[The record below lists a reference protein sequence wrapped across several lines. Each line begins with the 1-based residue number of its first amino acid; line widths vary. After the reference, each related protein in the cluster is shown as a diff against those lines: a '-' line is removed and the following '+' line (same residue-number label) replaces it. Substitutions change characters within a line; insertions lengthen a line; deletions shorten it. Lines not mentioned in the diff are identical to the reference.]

1 MKEDLMEEIDMNP
14 KEKVNVEKNEETK
27 EDVLE
32 KNDKLEINENDMKD
46 NSRIEENTDIKN
58 DDDEKIEKQKESQK
72 RKDKKDELD
81 QAEIDTKSSKKH
93 SDKKED
99 SKIDENINKEESKK
113 ENKKKSRK
121 KDKKNISDAEQEN
134 KGEEEIDNE
143 NKTEKNKKVKN
154 KRKNEKLNNGKKAKE
169 KKKIDKKQLKKII
182 ISIIIVFVVALFF
195 STVFALT
202 NINNE
207 RIISGVKI
215 EGIEVSGLSK
225 EEAKAKIETAYSEK
239 LEQNIELKYQD
250 FASELNPTLMEV
262 KYDIESAV
270 NQAYSLGRESNIF
283 VNNYNI
289 LGTLI
294 GKRDI
299 DVNMSI
305 NEDVT
310 KKTIEDIGTNLP
322 GILTQ
327 SSYSIEE
334 DKLIITRGKEGIV
347 INTDELLSEVK
358 DVLNDINVKDVTME
372 IPVETKTP
380 EDIDIDKIH
389 SEVYKEVKDAY
400 YTKDPFTVYP
410 EVEGVDF
417 DVEKAKE
424 IISAEVKDEYVID
437 LIITKPKVTIDQIG
451 TEAFPDQLATFTTR
465 YDASDKDRTT
475 NLVLACQKING
486 KVIMPGATFSYNE
499 ALGPRTASAGYKNAK
514 IYSSGEVID
523 GIGGGICQISST
535 LYNSALMS
543 DMEIVS
549 RRNHQFVTSY
559 VGAGRDATVVYG
571 STDFKFKN
579 TRKYPVR
586 IVASAKS
593 GIATVSIYGI
603 KEPDREYT
611 YSFSTKTISTIP
623 YTTKYV
629 EDSSLAPGKEV
640 VKQKGANG
648 LVTQTYMTK
657 MLNGKVISTKLLSKD
672 TYSAMQRIIRRGTSK
687 ASSSSTQTPTTTPNT
702 PSTSTDNSGT
712 TSTPQEPTQPQTKP
726 EETTPTETPQAETT
740 E

>member
-27 EDVLE
+27 DEALE
-32 KNDKLEINENDMKD
+32 KKDKLEISENDM
-46 NSRIEENTDIKN
+46 EENTEIKN
-58 DDDEKIEKQKESQK
+58 DDDEKTKKHNKTEKKEDNNDKLEQEDMEIE
-72 RKDKKDELD
+72 
-81 QAEIDTKSSKKH
+81 SSKK
-93 SDKKED
+93 SDKKEN
-99 SKIDENINKEESKK
+99 SKKGENINKEELKK
-113 ENKKKSRK
+113 ENKKVSKKKNRK
-121 KDKKNISDAEQEN
+121 KDSDEETEN
-134 KGEEEIDNE
+134 KEKEEIDNQS
-143 NKTEKNKKVKN
+143 KAEKNKKVRN
-154 KRKNEKLNNGKKAKE
+154 KEKKAKE
-169 KKKIDKKQLKKII
+169 KKKINKKQLKKII
-182 ISIIIVFVVALFF
+182 ISIIIVFVVVLFF

-207 RIISGVKI
+207 KIISGVKI

-250 FASELNPTLMEV
+250 FASELNPTLMEL

-347 INTDELLSEVK
+347 INTDELLSDVK

-400 YTKDPFTVYP
+400 YTKDPFTIYP

-499 ALGPRTASAGYKNAK
+499 TLGPRTVAAGYKNAK
-514 IYSSGEVID
+514 VYENGQVVD
-523 GIGGGICQISST
+523 GIGGGIC
-535 LYNSALMS
+535 
-543 DMEIVS
+543 
-549 RRNHQFVTSY
+549 
-559 VGAGRDATVVYG
+559 
-571 STDFKFKN
+571 K
-579 TRKYPVR
+579 
-586 IVASAKS
+586 
-593 GIATVSIYGI
+593 I
-603 KEPDREYT
+603 K
-611 YSFSTKTISTIP
+611 
-623 YTTKYV
+623 
-629 EDSSLAPGKEV
+629 
-640 VKQKGANG
+640 
-648 LVTQTYMTK
+648 
-657 MLNGKVISTKLLSKD
+657 
-672 TYSAMQRIIRRGTSK
+672 
-687 ASSSSTQTPTTTPNT
+687 
-702 PSTSTDNSGT
+702 
-712 TSTPQEPTQPQTKP
+712 
-726 EETTPTETPQAETT
+726 
-740 E
+740 

>member
-27 EDVLE
+27 DEALE
-32 KNDKLEINENDMKD
+32 KKDKLEISENDM
-46 NSRIEENTDIKN
+46 EENTEIKN
-58 DDDEKIEKQKESQK
+58 DDDEKTKKHNKTEKKEDNNDKLEQEDMEIE
-72 RKDKKDELD
+72 
-81 QAEIDTKSSKKH
+81 SSKK
-93 SDKKED
+93 SDKKEN
-99 SKIDENINKEESKK
+99 SKKGENINKEELKK
-113 ENKKKSRK
+113 ENKKVSKKKNRK
-121 KDKKNISDAEQEN
+121 KDSDEETEN
-134 KGEEEIDNE
+134 KEKEEIDNQS
-143 NKTEKNKKVKN
+143 KAEKNKKVRN
-154 KRKNEKLNNGKKAKE
+154 KEKKAKE
-169 KKKIDKKQLKKII
+169 KKKINKKQLKKII
-182 ISIIIVFVVALFF
+182 ISIIIVFVVVLFF

-207 RIISGVKI
+207 KIISGVKI

-250 FASELNPTLMEV
+250 FASELNPTLMEL

-347 INTDELLSEVK
+347 INTDELLSDVK

-499 ALGPRTASAGYKNAK
+499 TLGPRTVAAGYKNAK
-514 IYSSGEVID
+514 VYENGQVVD

-543 DMEIVS
+543 DMEIVE

-579 TRKYPVR
+579 TRTYPVK

-593 GIATVSIYGI
+593 GVATVSIYGI
-603 KEPDREYT
+603 KEADREYT

-657 MLNGKVISTKLLSKD
+657 MLNGKVVSTELLSKD
-672 TYSAMQRIIRRGTSK
+672 TYSAMQKIIRRGTSG
-687 ASSSSTQTPTTTPNT
+687 ASSSSNQSSTQTPTTNQDTPN
-702 PSTSTDNSGT
+702 TSTDNSGAN
-712 TSTPQEPTQPQTKP
+712 STPQEPTQPQTKP
-726 EETTPTETPQAETT
+726 EETTPTETPQTETT